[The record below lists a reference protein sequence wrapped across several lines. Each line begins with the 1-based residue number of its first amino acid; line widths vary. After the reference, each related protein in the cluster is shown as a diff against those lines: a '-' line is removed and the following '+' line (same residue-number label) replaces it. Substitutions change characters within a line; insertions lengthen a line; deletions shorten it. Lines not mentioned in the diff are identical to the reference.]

1 MTINLV
7 DMQEFFPYSQ
17 LIQKSYFLQ
26 INRIINPF
34 GEIMNMEK
42 VAVIGTGM
50 MGPGIASVIA
60 LAGFEV
66 TLIGERPEWAEKGV
80 KESHAMMDQ
89 LLKNDLTTE
98 SAVARAEL
106 ALRGTADLQ
115 AAVRGVQ
122 LVIEAVPENLELK
135 QQLFQRLDR
144 LTPSE
149 VILATNTSGLSVTK
163 ISELATHRERIA
175 TTHFWMPAH
184 LIPLVEVVMSP
195 YTSEQTA
202 QTLMEFLRCC
212 GKKPALVRKDL
223 PGQLAN
229 RILQGMIR
237 EATNLVQEGVAT
249 PEDIDNALKNGLGIR
264 LPVWGVIEH
273 IDAVGLD
280 LCLNVQNSVLPALN
294 NEPHAVSLFADK
306 VKQGYLGVKTG
317 KGFYDWNEKSIEDL
331 KRLRDDFIIQTLR
344 FRAKRPSE

>member
-1 MTINLV
+1 MN
-7 DMQEFFPYSQ
+7 
-17 LIQKSYFLQ
+17 IQKVSL
-26 INRIINPF
+26 
-34 GEIMNMEK
+34 
-42 VAVIGTGM
+42 IGTGM
-50 MGPGIASVIA
+50 MGPGIAAVVA
-60 LAGFEV
+60 LAGFDV
-66 TLIGERPEWAEKGV
+66 TLIGERPDWADEGV
-80 KESHAMMDQ
+80 KKSHALMDQ
-89 LLKNDLTTE
+89 LLQSDLTTA
-98 SAVARAEL
+98 SAVRQAKR
-106 ALRGTADLQ
+106 ALRGTADFE
-115 AAVRGVQ
+115 AGVQGAQ
-122 LVIEAVPENLELK
+122 LVIEAIPENLELK
-135 QQLFQRLDR
+135 QQLFQLLDR

-149 VILATNTSGLSVTK
+149 FILATNTSGLSVTQ
-163 ISELATHRERIA
+163 ISALATHRERIA
-175 TTHFWMPAH
+175 TTHFWMPPH

-202 QTLMEFLRCC
+202 QNLMEFLRSC

-294 NEPHAVSLFADK
+294 NDPHAVRLFADK
-306 VKQGYLGVKTG
+306 VKQGDLGVKTG
-317 KGFYDWNEKSIEDL
+317 KGFYDWNRRRIDDL
-331 KRLRDDFIIQTLR
+331 KQLRDDFIIQTLH
-344 FRAKRPSE
+344 FRAKHSSG

>member
-1 MTINLV
+1 M
-7 DMQEFFPYSQ
+7 
-17 LIQKSYFLQ
+17 
-26 INRIINPF
+26 
-34 GEIMNMEK
+34 
-42 VAVIGTGM
+42 
-50 MGPGIASVIA
+50 
-60 LAGFEV
+60 
-66 TLIGERPEWAEKGV
+66 
-80 KESHAMMDQ
+80 
-89 LLKNDLTTE
+89 
-98 SAVARAEL
+98 
-106 ALRGTADLQ
+106 RGTADLQ
-115 AAVRGVQ
+115 AAVQAVQ
-122 LVIEAVPENLELK
+122 LVIEAITENLELK

-144 LTPSE
+144 LTPPE
-149 VILATNTSGLSVTK
+149 AILATNTSGLSVTQ
-163 ISELATHRERIA
+163 ISALATHRERIA
-175 TTHFWMPAH
+175 TAHFWMPAH

-202 QTLMEFLRCC
+202 QTLLDFLRRC

-237 EATNLVQEGVAT
+237 EATNLIQEGVAT

-294 NEPHAVSLFADK
+294 NEPHAVRLFADK
-306 VKQGYLGVKTG
+306 VKQGDLGVKTG

-331 KRLRDDFIIQTLR
+331 KQLRDDFIIQTLH
-344 FRAKRPSE
+344 FRAKRASE